1 MAAIAII
8 VAASTV
14 SPIWTAIGI
23 SAAAVLGAI
32 ANMVFGRV
40 NEATDRRRDRY
51 AEAVQ
56 TLVAWTEFP
65 YRVRRRTSDDPA
77 ALTALA
83 NHGHDLQERLA
94 YHQARIAT
102 DHPDLAR
109 AYAETRAAVNCL
121 VGPLISDAWEHSPVT
136 KASDM
141 NLRGWGPGAE
151 CADHITN
158 LQDEIQ
164 NRFGFRRVKKWIK
177 RQCGTWF
184 KKIRQC
190 MRAIAEGSTRRAA

>member
-14 SPIWTAIGI
+14 SPIWTAIGV

-40 NEATDRRRDRY
+40 NEATDRRRNRY

-77 ALTALA
+77 TLTALA

-109 AYAETRAAVNCL
+109 TYAETRAIINVA
-121 VGPLISDAWEHSPVT
+121 VGPVISDAWEHKPVA
-136 KASDM
+136 KPSDM
-141 NLRGWGPGAE
+141 NLSGWGPGPE
-151 CADHITN
+151 CAAAITH
-158 LQDEIQ
+158 LQNEIQ
-164 NRFGFRRVKKWIK
+164 NRFGFRWLKRGTKRRIKRWIDRIRQFTRWIK
-177 RQCGTWF
+177 RSR
-184 KKIRQC
+184 I
-190 MRAIAEGSTRRAA
+190 RRAE